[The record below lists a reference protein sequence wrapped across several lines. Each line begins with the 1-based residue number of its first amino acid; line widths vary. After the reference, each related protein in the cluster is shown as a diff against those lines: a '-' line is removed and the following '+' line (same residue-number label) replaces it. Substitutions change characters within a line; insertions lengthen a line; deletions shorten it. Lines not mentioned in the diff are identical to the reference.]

1 MQVSRSHLAM
11 FNYSKKQ
18 WQDDFIDS
26 EAAIDYFL
34 CSNYLAIL
42 SDAENKK
49 MLLENVYNF
58 IKRR

>member
-1 MQVSRSHLAM
+1 MQLSRSHLTM
-11 FNYSKKQ
+11 FNCSKKQ
-18 WQDDFIDS
+18 WQDDFIDV

-34 CSNYLAIL
+34 RSNYLAIL
-42 SDAENKK
+42 SDAEDKK